1 MEPTFFPTPA
11 DLKKWF
17 DENHETQKELLVG
30 YYKKDTGKPSIT
42 WPESVDEALC
52 VGWIDGIRR
61 SLDAESYTIRFTP
74 RKPTSNWS
82 WVNIARVE
90 SLTGEGRMK
99 PAGLAAFALRT
110 ENQSGIYAY
119 EQRDQAELTPA
130 EIEQI
135 KANPQAWDFF
145 ERQPKSY
152 RKSVLWWIVSAK
164 QEATRARRVATL
176 IEDSANG
183 RTIKQ
188 YTRPTKK

>member
-11 DLKKWF
+11 DLKQWF
-17 DENHETQKELLVG
+17 DEHHETEKELLVG

-61 SLDAESYTIRFTP
+61 SLGDDSYTIRFTP

-90 SLTGEGRMK
+90 VLTGEGRMK
-99 PAGLAAFALRT
+99 PAGLAAFAARK
-110 ENQSGIYAY
+110 ENKSGIYAY

-145 ERQPKSY
+145 ERQPNSY

-183 RTIKQ
+183 RTVKQ